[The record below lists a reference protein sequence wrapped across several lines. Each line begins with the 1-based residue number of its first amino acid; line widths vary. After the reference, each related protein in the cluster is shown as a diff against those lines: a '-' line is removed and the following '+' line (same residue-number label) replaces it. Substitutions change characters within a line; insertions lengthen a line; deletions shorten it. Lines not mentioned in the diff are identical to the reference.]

1 MLTLKDLKP
10 ENIDKIVANNPQ
22 WKSEDRPKTKKPKH
36 WKLSD
41 LFKKKK

>member
-1 MLTLKDLKP
+1 MLTLNDLKP
-10 ENIDKIVANNPQ
+10 ENIEKIVTKDPQ
-22 WKSEDRPKTKKPKH
+22 WKSEDLSKSKKSKR

>member
-10 ENIDKIVANNPQ
+10 ENIEKIVAKDPQ
-22 WKSEDRPKTKKPKH
+22 WKSEDLPKSKKSKR